1 VSLLAKGLSGELLR
15 KKLGKLSFAEDWRQK
30 MNEEVAA
37 MDDEEKKR
45 LESAM
50 SVRIMIFTH
59 VPGCIC

>member
-1 VSLLAKGLSGELLR
+1 VSVLAKGLSDELSR
-15 KKLGKLSFAEDWRQK
+15 ERSGHLSFADDWKQK

-50 SVRIMIFTH
+50 SVRIMILTH